1 MNTLLKNI
9 LHIETCSGEETT
21 MRNFIVE
28 HCQKS
33 GFDVSTDEFGNVY
46 VTKGKADS
54 FPCYVAHLDTV
65 HPISGDG
72 IALVSLGDNV
82 TGFNPVTMRQT
93 GIGGD
98 DKCGIYCA
106 LRCLEELPACKAV
119 FFSDEETGCHGSGD
133 CDLSFF
139 ADCRFV
145 VSADRRGNDDFVT
158 DISGPLS
165 SKQFLAD
172 VKPILKKYGFKHSTG
187 AMADVMELRN
197 RDVGVSVA
205 NISAG
210 YYNPH
215 QDAEFIN
222 LPDLENGLS
231 LMLAMGKEMKD
242 VYPFKREKVKQAT
255 KQHTGKE
262 WSADSK
268 VNDFDEWT
276 PRACRIIDRQDYYRN
291 GFTDDEIDEM
301 IRHGL

>member
-1 MNTLLKNI
+1 M
-9 LHIETCSGEETT
+9 
-21 MRNFIVE
+21 MRKFIVE
-28 HCQKS
+28 HCQKIK
-33 GFDVSTDEFGNVY
+33 FVVSTDEFGNVY
-46 VTKGKADS
+46 VTKGNADS
-54 FPCYVAHLDTV
+54 FACFVAHMDTV

-82 TGFNPVTMRQT
+82 TGFNTVTMRQT

-106 LRCLEELPACKAV
+106 IRCLEELPACKAV

-139 ADCRFV
+139 ADCRFI

-172 VKPILKKYGFKHSTG
+172 VKPILKRYGFKHSAG

-215 QDAEFIN
+215 QDAEFVN
-222 LPDLENGLS
+222 LSDLENSLS
-231 LMLAMGKEMKD
+231 LMLAMGKEMED
-242 VYPFKREKVKQAT
+242 IYPFAREKVKKTT
-255 KQHTGKE
+255 KPHTWKE
-262 WSADSK
+262 WSESSTD
-268 VNDFDEWT
+268 NGFDDWT
-276 PRACRIIDRQDYYRN
+276 PRASQIIDRQDYYRN
-291 GFTDDEIDEM
+291 GFSDDEIDEI